1 MDSLEPR
8 HPVPTKRFDV
18 IVIGGGISGVAI
30 AKYCALGGLRTLLLE
45 KTDFGAGT
53 SSRSTRI
60 IHGGLRYLE
69 HGELGLVRESLRER
83 ERLRV
88 EKPHLVHPMKFL
100 LAFPHT
106 TSPLSL
112 RNPIA
117 VRMGLWL
124 YKRMAKS
131 NANTSPRHD
140 AVVEALSDYRVFDYE
155 DAQCEFPER
164 LIAEWLLEAIT
175 AGAVARNHMEA
186 LEVTRANGQVTGVR
200 ARDLLGG
207 NEHLFEAARVI
218 NATGPWVD
226 DVCAGSNVG
235 RDALIGGVRGS
246 HIVLPRFPGAPDAAI
261 YTEAT
266 DGRPFF
272 IIPWNEQVLV
282 GTTEVRDD
290 GDPSKSQASEAEID
304 YLFHSFARVFPTS
317 GLTSRD
323 IQYSFSGVRPLPRT
337 DSRAIAAITRKY
349 ILKDHGDDG
358 FAGMTSVIGGKLT
371 TAASLGRQCARMLGA
386 QAPEPPMAVVASGP
400 ANGYEGTLA
409 HWAKQ
414 VSDATRNCRAAVS
427 TTSARAI
434 AEWQGRQALGIVR
447 RACQHPLLAEKLCD
461 HGPQVV
467 AQAVH
472 AVETEQAATLGD
484 ILLRRV
490 PVALGSCWSDDCA
503 QQAAIRI
510 GKALGWSTRRVQ
522 LELEGFHQEREQF
535 LQTPLRSRNGSSGAP
550 PMRKDVA

>member
-1 MDSLEPR
+1 MDPLEPAR
-8 HPVPTKRFDV
+8 PITTKRFDV

-45 KTDFGAGT
+45 KSDFGAGT

-69 HGELGLVRESLRER
+69 HGEIGLVRESLRER

-100 LAFPHT
+100 LAFPQT

-131 NANTSPRHD
+131 QSQNLANHD
-140 AVVEALSDYRVFDYE
+140 AVVEGLSDYRIFDYE

-164 LIAEWLLEAIT
+164 LIAEWLLEAV
-175 AGAVARNHMEA
+175 AGGANVRNHTEA
-186 LEVTRANGQVTGVR
+186 LEVTRADGKVTGVI
-200 ARDLLGG
+200 ARDLISGDEQ
-207 NEHLFEAARVI
+207 NFEAARVI

-226 DVCAGSNVG
+226 DVCASSNVG
-235 RDALIGGVRGS
+235 RTALIGGVRGS

-272 IIPWNEQVLV
+272 IIPWNGQVLV
-282 GTTEVRDD
+282 GTTEVAHD
-290 GDPSKSQASEAEID
+290 GDPSNTQASNAEID
-304 YLFHSFARVFPTS
+304 YLFRSFAKVLPAC
-317 GLTSRD
+317 GLSRND
-323 IQYSFSGVRPLPRT
+323 IHYSFAGVRPLPRS
-337 DSRAIAAITRKY
+337 DSRDVAAITRKY
-349 ILKDHGDDG
+349 LLKDHKDDG

-371 TAASLGRQCARMLGA
+371 TAAALGRHCARMSGA

-400 ANGYEGTLA
+400 ADGYEGTLA

-414 VSDATRNCRAAVS
+414 VSAATRNCRATVS
-427 TTSARAI
+427 PESARAI
-434 AEWQGRQALGIVR
+434 AEWHGRQALGIVR
-447 RACQHPLLAEKLCD
+447 R
-461 HGPQVV
+461 
-467 AQAVH
+467 
-472 AVETEQAATLGD
+472 
-484 ILLRRV
+484 
-490 PVALGSCWSDDCA
+490 
-503 QQAAIRI
+503 
-510 GKALGWSTRRVQ
+510 
-522 LELEGFHQEREQF
+522 
-535 LQTPLRSRNGSSGAP
+535 
-550 PMRKDVA
+550 